1 MTRKTALSLAF
12 AATVLTPGLAAEAA
26 EAPTVVTSIKPL
38 HSLVASIMK
47 GAGAPHL
54 IVKGGGSPHS
64 YSLKPSDAAALQ
76 KAKVVFWV
84 GEELEVFLEET
95 IETIASD
102 AKVVALADAQGVSLL
117 PFREGGPWAEH
128 EDHGEH
134 AHEEHEEHEHHEH
147 GEHAHEKH
155 EEHAHEEHAEHAHEK
170 HEEHAHEEHAEHA
183 HEKHEEHGHEG
194 HAHEEHA
201 EHGHDEH
208 AHGEF
213 DMHIWLD
220 PENAKIMAAAAA
232 KALIEADPA
241 NGDLYRANKAN
252 LDQRLEALGAEITA
266 ELAAVKDAPFIVFHD
281 AYQYME
287 QRFDLNTVGSITV
300 SPERQPGAARL
311 REIHEK
317 IGELNARCVFAEPQ
331 FEPRLVR
338 TVVEGTAAKTGIL
351 DPLGA
356 DLKDGPDL
364 YFELMRRNAES
375 LRNCLGESS

>member
-12 AATVLTPGLAAEAA
+12 AAAVLTPGLAAQAA
-26 EAPTVVTSIKPL
+26 EAPTVVTSIKPV
-38 HSLVASIMK
+38 HSLVASLMT
-47 GAGAPHL
+47 GVGAPHL

-76 KAKVVFWV
+76 KARLVFWV
-84 GEELEVFLEET
+84 GEELEVFLEES
-95 IETIASD
+95 IETLAGD
-102 AKVVALADAQGVSLL
+102 AEVVALAEAEGISLL
-117 PFREGGPWAEH
+117 PYREGGPWAEH

-134 AHEEHEEHEHHEH
+134 AHGEHAHEEHEEHEHA
-147 GEHAHEKH
+147 EHAHEKH
-155 EEHAHEEHAEHAHEK
+155 DEHAQEEHAEHAHEK

-183 HEKHEEHGHEG
+183 HEKHEEH
-194 HAHEEHA
+194 AHA
-201 EHGHDEH
+201 EHAHDEH
-208 AHGEF
+208 AHGEM
-213 DMHIWLD
+213 DLHIWLD
-220 PENAKIMAAAAA
+220 PENARAMAAAIA
-232 KALIEADPA
+232 KALIAADPA
-241 NGDLYRANKAN
+241 NGDLYRTNKAA
-252 LDQRLEALGAEITA
+252 LDQRLEALSAEITA
-266 ELAAVKDAPFIVFHD
+266 DIAAVKDAPFIVFHD

-287 QRFDLNTVGSITV
+287 HRFGLNTVGSITV

-317 IGELNARCVFAEPQ
+317 IGELSARCVFAEPQ

-375 LRNCLGESS
+375 LRTCLGESS